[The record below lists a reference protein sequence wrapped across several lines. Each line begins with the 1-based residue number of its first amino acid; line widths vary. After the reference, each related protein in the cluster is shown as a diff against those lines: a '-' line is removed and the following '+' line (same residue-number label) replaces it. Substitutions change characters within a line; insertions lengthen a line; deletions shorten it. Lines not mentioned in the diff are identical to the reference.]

1 MIPICLVTGFL
12 GSGKTTLL
20 KAISRQS
27 AGRRLVYLVNEFS
40 SADVDGQIVSS
51 LADDV
56 VSVAGGSI
64 FCQCKVTEF
73 IGQLRA
79 IARRFDRNPFDGV
92 VIEASG
98 IADPKV
104 IRQMLREAQLTDDY
118 RVARVVA
125 VVDPGTFGKLLA
137 TLPNIVAQIEAA
149 DLAMIN
155 KCDLHDEQ
163 AIAGTEAGI
172 RQINPGIE
180 TVRTSHGAAPFDL
193 FSGEGPADVEGEM
206 AKCIDPNY
214 AKLAVRLP
222 KAVNIERLG
231 AILNDLGEDLYRAKG
246 FVRVD
251 AGWVYV
257 DHAAGELRI
266 ETVERHDYP
275 PQLAVVV
282 KPAAERRARTEL
294 NALQG
299 NEHESD

>member
-27 AGRRLVYLVNEFS
+27 ADRRLVYLVNEF

-79 IARRFDRNPFDGV
+79 IARRFDRNRFEGV

-104 IRQMLREAQLTDDY
+104 IRQMLREAQLADAY

-125 VVDPGTFGKLLA
+125 MVDPGTFGKLLA
-137 TLPNIVAQIEAA
+137 TLPNIASQIEAA
-149 DLAMIN
+149 DLALIN

-163 AIAGTEAGI
+163 AIADTEAGI
-172 RQINPGIE
+172 RRINPGIE
-180 TVRTSHGAAPFDL
+180 TVRACFGEASFDL
-193 FSGEGPADVEGEM
+193 FGGAGLADVQGEM

-222 KAVNIERLG
+222 DAVSLDRLR
-231 AILNDLGEDLYRAKG
+231 AIFDDLGDDLYRAKG

-251 AGWVYV
+251 EGWAYV

-266 ETVERHDYP
+266 EAVASHDYP
-275 PQLAVVV
+275 AQLAVIIR
-282 KPAAERRARTEL
+282 PAAAQRARAKL

-299 NEHESD
+299 NEHEPD